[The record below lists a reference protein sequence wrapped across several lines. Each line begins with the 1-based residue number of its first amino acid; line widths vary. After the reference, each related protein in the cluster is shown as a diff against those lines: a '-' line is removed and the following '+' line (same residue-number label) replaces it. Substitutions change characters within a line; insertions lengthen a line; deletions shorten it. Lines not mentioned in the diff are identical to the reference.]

1 MITES
6 ADRYEVDLKGHKVM
20 QCVVDFAFTLELERL
35 GQRVTVRVE
44 GPFTLSRGGQT
55 HELDAEQRPRELGPA
70 LDLTRTSVR
79 AAGVEKSG
87 ELELTFDDGTILR
100 VASDPEYEAWT
111 LTVTDGPIIVSGPG
125 GELTF
130 FRSASKLD

>member
-1 MITES
+1 VITEA

-55 HELDAEQRPRELGPA
+55 RELDAELRPRELGPA

-79 AAGVEKSG
+79 AADVQKSG
-87 ELELTFDDGTILR
+87 DLELTFDDGTILR
-100 VASDPEYEAWT
+100 VASDPKYEAWT

-125 GELTF
+125 GKLTF
-130 FRSASKLD
+130 FRSPS

>member
-1 MITES
+1 VITES
-6 ADRYEVDLKGHKVM
+6 ADRYDLDLKDHKVM

-55 HELDAEQRPRELGPA
+55 HELDPELRPRELGPA

-79 AAGVEKSG
+79 AADVQKTG
-87 ELELTFDDGTILR
+87 ELELTFHDGAVLR
-100 VASDPEYEAWT
+100 VASDPKYEAWT
-111 LTVTDGPIIVSGPG
+111 LTVTNGPIIVSGPG
-125 GELTF
+125 GKLTF
-130 FRSASKLD
+130 FRSPSKLD